1 MTNILIADFIILL
14 FVFMRIAG
22 MIFSAP
28 IFAHNSIPVL
38 AKIFLALI
46 IAYITFLTIDKSKII
61 VDINLITL
69 VIYSI
74 RELITGLIIGYVMN
88 FIFWGVAY
96 AGTYIGFD
104 MGLMLAEVLNPMEE
118 IQSNII
124 GEILYYTS
132 ILIFIL
138 INGHHYVIS
147 GIVVSF
153 QVVPIGK
160 YVINSSVYQL
170 IIKYS
175 FVVFT
180 IAIKIASPIIVSF
193 FLIHLAE
200 SIIARVI
207 PQIQIIF
214 VSQPLKSGIG
224 ILLLLSL
231 VPFYVYAIKNLLEG
245 YESNLLQLIRAM
257 GS

>member
-14 FVFMRIAG
+14 LVFMRIVG

-28 IFAHNSIPVL
+28 IFAHNSVPIL

-46 IAYITFLTIDKSKII
+46 IAYITFLTINKTSIN
-61 VDINLITL
+61 VDLNLVSL
-69 VIYSI
+69 VVYSI
-74 RELITGLIIGYVMN
+74 RELITGLIIGYVIN
-88 FIFWGVAY
+88 FIFWGVSY

-104 MGLMLAEVLNPMEE
+104 MGLMLAEVMNPMEE
-118 IQSNII
+118 IQNNII
-124 GEILYYTS
+124 GEILYYTT
-132 ILIFIL
+132 ILVFLL

-147 GIVVSF
+147 GVVASF
-153 QVVPIGK
+153 NVIPIGK
-160 YVINSSVYQL
+160 YVINSAVYL
-170 IIKYS
+170 LLIKYS
-175 FVVFT
+175 FVVF
-180 IAIKIASPIIVSF
+180 IVAIKIASPIIVSF
-193 FLIHLAE
+193 FLIHIAE

-224 ILLLLSL
+224 ILLLTTLI
-231 VPFYVYAIKNLLEG
+231 PFYIYAIRNLLER
-245 YESNLLQLIRAM
+245 YETNLLQLIRAM

>member
-14 FVFMRIAG
+14 FVFMRIVG
-22 MIFSAP
+22 LVFSAP
-28 IFAHNSIPVL
+28 LFSHNSIPVL

-46 IAYITFLTIDKSKII
+46 IAYITFLTIDKTKINAE
-61 VDINLITL
+61 INLITL
-69 VIYSI
+69 TLYSM
-74 RELITGLIIGYVMN
+74 RELITGIIIGYVMN
-88 FIFWGVAY
+88 FIFWGVSY

-104 MGLMLAEVLNPMEE
+104 MGLMLAEMLNPMEE
-118 IQSNII
+118 IQNNVI

-147 GIVVSF
+147 GVVASF
-153 QVVPIGK
+153 KVIPIGK
-160 YVINSSVYQL
+160 YVINDSVYQL
-170 IIKYS
+170 LIKYS
-175 FVVFT
+175 FIVFI

-193 FLIHLAE
+193 FLIHVAE

-207 PQIQIIF
+207 PQIQIMF

-224 ILLLLSL
+224 ILLLIAL

-245 YESNLLQLIRAM
+245 YETNLLQLIRAM